1 MKRTH
6 LLIFILASLIM
17 TSAYVSNINKRSAIV
32 LIQDDENPTLPRV
45 PFKYKLNLPA
55 HFKKPIVV
63 YYEKINIDTTVFPII
78 GDDVATL
85 GRVLFY
91 DKKLSA
97 REDLSCGTCHLQA
110 NSFSDP
116 VALSR
121 GNPNKTKH
129 NSLHLN
135 DLAWSNNTSFF
146 WARKT
151 KTLYEAIQ
159 LPLKDGNEIGATTD
173 DVLAKISLSDY
184 YPTLFKKAY
193 GDDLISE
200 WRVVNALT
208 QFIQSIN
215 SFESK
220 FDKVKNGTSTF
231 TKNEDRG
238 EKIFVRDC
246 GICHSQIGN
255 SQASR
260 SANGNL
266 KIEAL
271 KLFNGYR
278 GSDTSDKGAVEGL
291 DTKHPLFKTPTL
303 RNIAFT
309 APFMHDGGLKDL
321 DAVIDF
327 YSEQIPN
334 VNLFHVKAGGFSYDK
349 TDKEC
354 LKAFLLTLSDST
366 MVSNEKWSN
375 PFKNNNL
382 PSTSYQATINV
393 YPNPV
398 SNTAEIRLKGWPEET
413 KTVLLY
419 DNTGRLVLSD
429 KIYYESYI
437 LDRKDLS
444 VGAYVMVVKC
454 KDKSVNYK
462 IMVR

>member
-6 LLIFILASLIM
+6 LLFLIFAGTILI
-17 TSAYVSNINKRSAIV
+17 SAYVSNNGKRNTIV
-32 LIQDDENPTLPRV
+32 LIQEDDNPTLPSV
-45 PFKYKLNLPA
+45 PFNYKLNLPA
-55 HFKKPIVV
+55 HFKKPIITHYGIQQV
-63 YYEKINIDTTVFPII
+63 DTTVLPII

-97 REDLSCGTCHLQA
+97 KEDISCGTCHLQA
-110 NSFSDP
+110 HSFSDP

-121 GNPNKTKH
+121 GNPHKTKH

-151 KTLYEAIQ
+151 NTLYEAIQ
-159 LPLKDGNEIGATTD
+159 LPLKDGNEIGATTE
-173 DVLAKISLSDY
+173 DVMAKISLSDY

-193 GDDLISE
+193 GDDFISE

-208 QFIQSIN
+208 QFIHSIN
-215 SFESK
+215 TFASK
-220 FDKVKNGTSTF
+220 FDKVKMGSSTF
-231 TKNEDRG
+231 TQNELRG
-238 EKIFVRDC
+238 EKIFIRDC
-246 GICHSQIGN
+246 SICHSQMGT
-255 SQASR
+255 SPASKF
-260 SANGNL
+260 SNGNL
-266 KIEAL
+266 KIESMN
-271 KLFNGYR
+271 LFNGYR
-278 GSDTSDKGAVEGL
+278 GADVLDKGATQGL

-303 RNIAFT
+303 RNLAFT

-321 DAVIDF
+321 DALIDF
-327 YSEQIPN
+327 YSEKIPK
-334 VNLFHVKAGGFSYDK
+334 VNLIHAKSGGFSYDK
-349 TDKEC
+349 ADKEC

-366 MVSNEKWSN
+366 MIYNEKWSN

-382 PSTSYQATINV
+382 PTSNHQAVIKA

-398 SNTAEIRLKGWPEET
+398 SSTAEIRLKGWPEDT

-419 DNTGRLVLSD
+419 DSAGRLVLTD
-429 KIYYESYI
+429 KIYYESYT

-444 VGAYVMVVKC
+444 AGAYIMVIKC